1 MLLDNSPGPPDTTDT
16 LSDVFMEPLLDQS
29 ASSSFESTE
38 FNFEFSDHNYRL
50 EIFLLLSDC
59 ILFYFLRTFR
69 HCDAATPAS
78 SLSPASSSCLQSP
91 CSFTL
96 DSPSPPPTT
105 ADFCEFFQA
114 SGTVFE
120 KDFSN
125 LTLSGTIGVIA
136 TVCFT

>member
-1 MLLDNSPGPPDTTDT
+1 MLLFVLKCFICSYY
-16 LSDVFMEPLLDQS
+16 DVG
-29 ASSSFESTE
+29 
-38 FNFEFSDHNYRL
+38 
-50 EIFLLLSDC
+50 
-59 ILFYFLRTFR
+59 
-69 HCDAATPAS
+69 TPCS

-125 LTLSGTIGVIA
+125 LTLSGIRENNPKNV
-136 TVCFT
+136 